1 MIMGQVQVF
10 RAEGDSLE
18 RLPVEAS
25 SFDEAT
31 LKTGHGVY
39 SVFRLYEGGKVL
51 RLDRHLARMRRSA
64 GKLPMGYPHSDDW
77 FRAMV
82 RRAVE
87 ASGIEIPRV
96 RITVPYGAPQTAI
109 ISLEPHSPDPDE
121 VYRQG
126 IAVGLANVHRER
138 PEIKDSRFIEKRA
151 DLRAEQSDVFEI
163 VLVDDLGRLLEGTRT
178 NFFAIYNGELRTAG
192 DGVLEGIG
200 RGIVLNIAPE
210 ILPVKQEAIRVDDL
224 PHIEEAMLSS
234 ASRGIIPIVRIGGV
248 TIGDGTPGP
257 LTARLRERFIA
268 QEEAELEPL

>member
-1 MIMGQVQVF
+1 MGHVQVF

-18 RLPVEAS
+18 QLPVEAS

-39 SVFRLYEGGKVL
+39 SVFRLYEGGRVL

-64 GKLPMGYPHSDDW
+64 ERLPMDYPHTDDW
-77 FRAMV
+77 FRSMV

-87 ASGIEIPRV
+87 ASGIAVPRV
-96 RITVPYGAPQTAI
+96 RITVPYAAPQTAI

-121 VYRQG
+121 IFQQG
-126 IAVGLANVHRER
+126 IVVGLANARRER

-151 DLRAEQSDVFEI
+151 GLRAEQGDAYEI
-163 VLVDDLGRLLEGTRT
+163 ILVDDQGRLLEGTRT
-178 NFFAIYNGELRTAG
+178 NFFAIYNGELCTAG

-210 ILPVKQEAIRVDDL
+210 ILPVKLEAVRVDDL
-224 PHIEEAMLSS
+224 PNIDEAMLSS
-234 ASRGIIPIVRIGGV
+234 ASRGIIPIVKIGGV
-248 TIGDGTPGP
+248 TIADGTPGP

-268 QEEAELEPL
+268 QEESELEPL